1 MHCKSFE
8 GNSGAIE
15 LACITKICP
24 HTKHI
29 NVLFRQFCEYVHKV
43 LIYIH
48 EVSMDDQFSD
58 LCTKLLPQNFFPKHC
73 KIIFGF

>member
-29 NVLFRQFCEYVHKV
+29 NVLFRQFREYVHKV
-43 LIYIH
+43 LIHIH
-48 EVSMDDQFSD
+48 QVSTDDQCYD
-58 LCTKLLPQNFFPKHC
+58 LWTKLLP
-73 KIIFGF
+73 